1 LDDAEFKAYANETG
15 AGNGDY
21 NGAIVIDSY
30 SYIDP
35 DTGKRGEASSLN
47 AEPGATISLVNHN
60 WEKDETTT
68 IDDIELAGLT
78 DNMPLGVNPPHMGQL
93 SMIISETTFQ
103 EFADGALKEH
113 QHDPYLYVKSDDPI
127 KTQENIENIE
137 NKKHNIQN
145 YYQYM
150 QSDKQ
155 MILLLSVFTYGFIAL
170 ITAISIANIL
180 NTLSTSISLR
190 TREFAMLKSVG

>member
-1 LDDAEFKAYANETG
+1 
-15 AGNGDY
+15 
-21 NGAIVIDSY
+21 
-30 SYIDP
+30 
-35 DTGKRGEASSLN
+35 
-47 AEPGATISLVNHN
+47 
-60 WEKDETTT
+60 
-68 IDDIELAGLT
+68 ELAGLT

-103 EFADGALKEH
+103 AFADGALKEH

-190 TREFAMLKSVG
+190 TREFAMLKSVGMTPKGFRKMIRYESIFYGLKSLLYGLPISIGIMYLMYKAFSEGYDYSFTLPWISIL